1 MPKAPKTPSLPLNGL
16 FPIAKPSGP
25 SSMRVIDR
33 ITTLL
38 LDSKLFDDPVKRSMA
53 DTKFKRKK
61 NTTHMGLKIGQG
73 GTLDPLADGVLVI
86 GVNRGTKHLNQ
97 FLECSKEYESIGLIG
112 CMTTSMDSDDPVLST
127 APWEHIT
134 REDVEKVLDRFRGEI
149 YQVPPIFSALKM
161 DGKPLYEYARESKPL
176 PRPIPTRKCT
186 VSIDLLDFTPASVT
200 PGDGGHEYRWPEKRL
215 SAEEKIVFRKLTEI
229 VNQAGTENKSSTS
242 KPTTTTPATGDE
254 ASDAVKTEEE
264 TIAGAPAT
272 KDSFVPDL
280 EKPDYPE
287 VSPTTGLRPPTF
299 KVRMTVSSGTYV
311 RSIVHDIGVALGCG
325 AHVVKLTRT
334 RQGEFSLYGDETALA
349 STSASSA
356 TTPAVPASA
365 NAESS
370 STARTATAEKPETSA
385 EDEAPAGPSG
395 GSIPW
400 SVWERAIA
408 EREARIEREKAER
421 EEAIMSGVSAEEIHT
436 NYSQEALKK
445 KRFEG
450 ELLEWENEVLRRF
463 KPVPI
468 PVNGTRDFRY

>member
-33 ITTLL
+33 ITPLL

-61 NTTHMGLKIGQG
+61 NLTHMGLKIGQG
-73 GTLDPLADGVLVI
+73 GTLDPLADGVLVL

-112 CMTTSMDSDDPVLST
+112 CMTTSMDSDDPVLAT
-127 APWEHIT
+127 AAWEHIT

-186 VSIDLLDFTPASVT
+186 VSIELVDFTPASVT

-215 SAEEKIVFRKLTEI
+215 TAEEKVVFRKLTEI
-229 VNQAGTENKSSTS
+229 VNQAGTDHASSSSS
-242 KPTTTTPATGDE
+242 KPATTTTPASGDQ
-254 ASDAVKTEEE
+254 ASDAVKTAEE
-264 TIAGAPAT
+264 TITGAPT
-272 KDSFVPDL
+272 SESLVPDL
-280 EKPDYPE
+280 EKPEYPE
-287 VSPTTGLRPPTF
+287 VSPKTGLRPPTF
-299 KVRMTVSSGTYV
+299 TVRMTVSSGTYV

-334 RQGEFSLYGDETALA
+334 RQGEFSLYGDEAALA
-349 STSASSA
+349 SPSTETASASAVDGAPAAETAVGSA
-356 TTPAVPASA
+356 PPA
-365 NAESS
+365 
-370 STARTATAEKPETSA
+370 TDET
-385 EDEAPAGPSG
+385 PAGPSG

-400 SVWERAIA
+400 SVWERALA

-421 EEAIMSGVSAEEIHT
+421 EEAITSGVSAEEIHT

-450 ELLEWENEVLRRF
+450 ELAEWENEVLRRF

-468 PVNGTRDFRY
+468 PINGTRDFRY